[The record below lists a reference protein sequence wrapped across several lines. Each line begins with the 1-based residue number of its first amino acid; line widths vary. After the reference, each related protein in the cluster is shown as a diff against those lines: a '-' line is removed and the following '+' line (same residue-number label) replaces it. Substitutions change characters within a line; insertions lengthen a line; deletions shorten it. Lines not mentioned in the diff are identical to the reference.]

1 MNMVGYKKLSEL
13 ITENSSELKEQLKG
27 KKLPKDAESI
37 QKLCVNY
44 VGRLTSKD
52 SYYMKQLS
60 LLEQDLLMPVLKV
73 MDTLYATDMD
83 LSKKISGTMSPDM
96 CKMSD
101 SQFKEIGQGQNKS
114 ICKKYRKEYAPAL
127 IGATGGTIIGSLF
140 KPNSWS
146 IILLSSVISAIVG
159 KVLYDLYV
167 DKKNRDSI
175 SEVGKNKDLISE
187 YRLTLVDVENIIKGL
202 EAVGDC
208 VDKVLLIYRKH
219 IEILQNN
226 YAKEKL
232 NFSLDKKYIEVLECF
247 QTILGNLESN
257 EKTPMVKDSIKQIVN
272 TLANQGY
279 KVVHYSE
286 QTRMYFKESTR
297 EGDVDVEE
305 FKPAILRESDGEF
318 NVVLRGNVL
327 ISNNNK

>member
-1 MNMVGYKKLSEL
+1 MVGYKKLSEL

-127 IGATGGTIIGSLF
+127 TGATGGTIIGSLF